1 MKKVFILSLIILV
14 LVSNV
19 NAQLESKQCY
29 DKCINN
35 IFYSHGIFDVKK
47 NKCIYKQEVCKYG
60 CENKVKCR
68 DYPTKLPKNDTD
80 AREVIFDINKKIFDH
95 VKTKIEI
102 RGTEY
107 YGGEYGKIF
116 LHLSDGGHELNN
128 GTCFITVYYPNTTKF
143 IDNVGMT
150 CLGENGLYYINFF
163 VPENVF
169 GVYMICA
176 YCYIPRL
183 AYNLTCI
190 TSSYDGF
197 ESGNWS
203 GGYGWS
209 DVWYQ
214 EGDSSI
220 VTTGTTHNGTYHL
233 RLRRGNAW
241 VERSVNNLYDVVNT
255 TVSLWAKVNSF
266 ESGEYSYM
274 YFWDGNWN
282 LIKTWSNDDDDNTYH
297 YYEFNLSGYH
307 LGNNIIA
314 FESDMSGTGDY
325 FYVDDLTIKTCVKNY
340 YFMNDTVYQQV
351 RGSGELHVSELPEKI
366 YDYFVSL
373 PEPTKISNH
382 DYCIDNQTMGKSI
395 TYKLCINN
403 NCKMYVK
410 NETIPCTY
418 GCAGNRCLPEPFW
431 IYVIIAIIIL
441 VIMVFIY
448 LMFR

>member
-241 VERSVNNLYDVVNT
+241 VERSVNNLYDVKPE
-255 TVSLWAKVNSF
+255 LPWH
-266 ESGEYSYM
+266 SYKKAN
-274 YFWDGNWN
+274 YDF
-282 LIKTWSNDDDDNTYH
+282 TPFANDSIVELRFALQPLAWKFQKGHKIRFSVAGADNIN
-297 YYEFNLSGYH
+297 YEFNPAISSDNTLENCKSTILKIH
-307 LGNNIIA
+307 TGNTYQ
-314 FESDMSGTGDY
+314 S
-325 FYVDDLTIKTCVKNY
+325 YV
-340 YFMNDTVYQQV
+340 
-351 RGSGELHVSELPEKI
+351 ELPI
-366 YDYFVSL
+366 
-373 PEPTKISNH
+373 
-382 DYCIDNQTMGKSI
+382 
-395 TYKLCINN
+395 
-403 NCKMYVK
+403 VK
-410 NETIPCTY
+410 
-418 GCAGNRCLPEPFW
+418 
-431 IYVIIAIIIL
+431 
-441 VIMVFIY
+441 
-448 LMFR
+448 